1 MSNLNLIKL
10 DSDIKTI
17 KYPLIF
23 ILLILTYKNNFD
35 DYTLSYMLRLFFKY
49 NEINY
54 NIEILFNNE
63 LNNHPMSLNIVNKY
77 YNLNKKKILLYNL
90 ITKWQNIYNNDIY
103 NNLNLQEQ
111 ICYIKDKHTYF
122 KSIFG
127 CTSSAPFYYNLHI
140 LLNNEYKYEMML
152 DIESR
157 LLLVVNLLN
166 PAIFKWTN
174 IKMIL
179 VSDFY
184 NMEVND
190 IIKYLTDVYNKIN
203 ELFINLCSYLI
214 KFEEII
220 YELYNLTN
228 PFLYN
233 IIDSEFDSDIID

>member
-1 MSNLNLIKL
+1 
-10 DSDIKTI
+10 
-17 KYPLIF
+17 
-23 ILLILTYKNNFD
+23 
-35 DYTLSYMLRLFFKY
+35 
-49 NEINY
+49 
-54 NIEILFNNE
+54 
-63 LNNHPMSLNIVNKY
+63 
-77 YNLNKKKILLYNL
+77 
-90 ITKWQNIYNNDIY
+90 
-103 NNLNLQEQ
+103 
-111 ICYIKDKHTYF
+111 
-122 KSIFG
+122 
-127 CTSSAPFYYNLHI
+127 
-140 LLNNEYKYEMML
+140 MML

-190 IIKYLTDVYNKIN
+190 IIKYLADVYNKIN